1 MTHGLAIRDSA
12 SVDFVWLGT
21 LVHRLDSGTVP
32 FRKAHECQIHVSGG
46 EFNVAANLSDCS
58 VCGPALLPQ
67 WSSIL
72 IGDLVAERVRAMG
85 VTPFYKMFQHNGAT
99 GPNIAS
105 VPSDRTHGARIVFCN
120 RANEVAAQLN
130 SGDTDW
136 NAIVGPGV
144 RWFHSGGIFAALS
157 DTTPELISE
166 GMQAARNAGAVVS
179 FALNFREKLWNLSG
193 GQKRARQVIGRILE
207 SVDVLVGHEEDLQKG
222 FGIAGPEAVAT
233 SKLDPRAFP
242 AMIDRVLER
251 YPHIKIIATTLR
263 EVHSTNR
270 HGWGAVAWINGQ
282 TCMSPLCKLEVCD
295 RIGVGDDFAS
305 GFI

>member
-1 MTHGLAIRDSA
+1 MNHGLAIRDSA

-21 LVHRLDSGTVP
+21 LVHRLDSGIVP

-85 VTPFYKMFQHNGAT
+85 VTPCYKMFQHNGAT

-105 VPSDRTHGARIVFCN
+105 VSSDRTYGARVFCN

-136 NAIVGPGV
+136 NAIFAPGV
-144 RWFHSGGIFAALS
+144 RWFHSGGIFGALS
-157 DTTPELISE
+157 DTTPELIIE

-179 FALNFREKLWNLSG
+179 FDLNFREKLWNLSG

-207 SVDVLVGHEEDLQKG
+207 KRRRSRRPRTGSAKG
-222 FGIAGPEAVAT
+222 VWNCRPGGSCDIKTRPA
-233 SKLDPRAFP
+233 RFP

-270 HGWGAVAWINGQ
+270 HGWGAVAWINAQ
-282 TCMSPLCKLEVCD
+282 TCMSPLV
-295 RIGVGDDFAS
+295 
-305 GFI
+305 